1 MTGHTEAAFEHA
13 IEHGLITHDRYVK
26 GDPAKFDPVSALI
39 PDEVIGFIKSTQQS
53 RWQQLEDLLKD
64 RTAATIIDSLT
75 KELASKGTLGVLRH
89 GFKCY
94 GKELRLA
101 FFQPNSR
108 MNPESAA
115 RYSANRLTITRQ
127 VSFIS
132 TVLRRPDGTPRKC
145 IIDVVL
151 SVNGLPVVT
160 AELKN
165 PLTGQRAEDG
175 CRQYMNDRDGRDSLF
190 RFKERTLVHFAVD
203 PDEAWMTTEL
213 KGAETVFL
221 PFNRGNNFGA
231 GNPPVQGNW
240 KTHYLWDEVLRADSL
255 LDILQRFMHLEVTER
270 TINTPTG
277 KRTVRRELMIFPRYH
292 QLDVVRKLVSHA
304 RTHGPGRNYLI
315 QHSAGSG
322 KSNSIAWLAHRL
334 ASLHDTADVKVF
346 DSVIVI
352 TDRLVLDQQLQNT
365 VYQFEHKTGVVEKID
380 ENTQQL
386 AKALAGGTP
395 IVISTIQK
403 FPFISQAIRTL
414 EKNGES
420 VNLNTA
426 GKCFAVIVD
435 EAHSS
440 QSGETSAA
448 LKGILNKD
456 GIADAI
462 AAQLGEEEDGELT
475 DEVKAAIK
483 KEMMSRARQPN
494 LSFFAFTATPK
505 FKTRAVFDEP
515 GPSGASPFHLYSMQ
529 QAIEEG
535 YILDVLKNYTTYT
548 RFFGLVK
555 QIEDDPEVPKKAA
568 AKALG
573 QFLELHPVNIEQV
586 VQVIIEHFR
595 LKVMHELGGRAKAM
609 VVTASRL
616 SAVKYKQAF
625 DRYIKDKGYTGI
637 RALVAFSGTV
647 QDPEQ
652 PDSAFTEVGMN
663 NGLPERELPERFA
676 GEDYRVL
683 IVAEKYQTGFD
694 QPLLHTM
701 YVVKR
706 LAGVQAV
713 QTLSRLNRTAPG
725 KTRTFVLD
733 FRNEEDEIFKA
744 FKPYYQATPV
754 GEDVDPQKLNQLHHQ
769 LLQHAIFTPQDVT
782 EFAAVWFK
790 PRRDPSGQDHK
801 LMNAILDRCVER
813 FKQRKE
819 EEREE
824 FRGRLTAFRNLYGF
838 LSQILPYADEEL
850 ERLYAFVRN
859 LGSKLPLPGDGTKFT
874 LDDDVALKFFRL
886 QQVSDGTIDLSRG
899 EPEPLKGPTD
909 LGTGRQANDS
919 IALSTLVEQLNERF
933 GTDFTEADQLFFD
946 QVRATAERDEKVV
959 EAAKANNLANF
970 SDFFGR
976 ILDDLFIQRMEGN
989 DDIFR
994 RVMTDKQFRSIA
1006 QEHLAHEVFERI
1018 NEGRA
1023 GEASDRD
1030 AQSSTVVR

>member
-1 MTGHTEAAFEHA
+1 MAGHTETAFESA
-13 IEHGLITHDRYVK
+13 IEYGLTTGDRYQK
-26 GDPAKFDPVSALI
+26 RTPDAFDPETALF
-39 PDEVIGFIKSTQQS
+39 PEDVIGFIRDSQPT
-53 RWQQLEDLLKD
+53 RWEQLEAMLKD

-75 KELASKGTLGVLRH
+75 KELVSKGALGVLRH

-101 FFQPNSR
+101 YFQPNSG
-108 MNPESAA
+108 MNPESTA
-115 RYSANRLTITRQ
+115 RYAANRLTITRQ
-127 VSFIS
+127 VAFASQ
-132 TVLRRPDGTPRKC
+132 VLKRPDGAPRKC

-160 AELKN
+160 VELKN
-165 PLTGQRAEDG
+165 PLTGQRAEDA
-175 CRQYMNDRDGRDSLF
+175 RKQYMSDRDGRDPLF
-190 RFKERTLVHFAVD
+190 RFKERALVHFAVD
-203 PDEAWMTTEL
+203 PDEAWMMTEL
-213 KGAETVFL
+213 KGAETLFL
-221 PFNRGNNFGA
+221 PFNHGHNFGA
-231 GNPPVQGNW
+231 GNPPVEGNW
-240 KTHYLWDEVLRADSL
+240 KTHYLWDEVLCADSL
-255 LDILQRFMHLEVTER
+255 LDILQRFMHLDVTER
-270 TINTPTG
+270 TVNTPTG
-277 KRTVRRELMIFPRYH
+277 KRTVRREAMIFPRYH
-292 QLDVVRKLVSHA
+292 QLDAVRKLVGHA
-304 RTHGPGRNYLI
+304 RVHGPGRNYLI

-334 ASLHDTADVKVF
+334 ASLHDAADAKIF

-352 TDRLVLDQQLQNT
+352 TDRRVLDQQLQNT
-365 VYQFEHKTGVVEKID
+365 IYQFDHKTGVVEKID

-386 AKALAGGTP
+386 AKALASGTP
-395 IVISTIQK
+395 IIISTVQK

-414 EKNGES
+414 EQKGEGVTLS
-420 VNLNTA
+420 TT
-426 GKCFAVIVD
+426 GKRFAVIVD

-440 QSGETSAA
+440 QSGETVAA

-456 GIADAI
+456 GIANAI
-462 AAQLGEEEDGELT
+462 AAQLGEEEDDELSEET
-475 DEVKAAIK
+475 RAAIL
-483 KEMMSRARQPN
+483 KEMMSRTRQPN

-505 FKTRAVFDEP
+505 FKTKAVFDEP
-515 GPSGASPFHLYSMQ
+515 GPTGASPFHEYSMR

-535 YILDVLKNYTTYT
+535 FILDVLQNYTTYK

-555 QIEDDPEVPKKAA
+555 RVEHDPEVPKKAA

-573 QFLELHPVNIEQV
+573 RFLELHPVNIEQV

-625 DRYIKDKGYTGI
+625 DLYIEDKGYTGI

-647 QDPEQ
+647 EDPGQ
-652 PDSAFTEVGMN
+652 PGSAFTEVGMN
-663 NGLPERELPERFA
+663 NGLPERELPERFT
-676 GEDYRVL
+676 GDDYRVL

-733 FRNEEDEIFKA
+733 FRNEEDDIFKS
-744 FKPYYQATPV
+744 FKPYYETTPV
-754 GEDVDPQKLNQLHHQ
+754 GENADPQELNVLHHQ
-769 LLQHAIFTPQDVT
+769 LLQSAIFTPQDVT
-782 EFAAVWFK
+782 DFAAVWFK
-790 PRRDPSGQDHK
+790 GRRDPSGQDHK
-801 LMNAILDRCVER
+801 LMNAVLDRCVAR
-813 FKQRKE
+813 F

-824 FRGRLTAFRNLYGF
+824 REQEEFRGLLTVFRNLYGF
-838 LSQILPYADEEL
+838 LSQIVPYFDEEL

-859 LGSKLPLPGDGTKFT
+859 LASKLPPPSDGAKFT

-886 QQVSDGTIDLSRG
+886 QQVSDGTIDLARG
-899 EPEPLKGPTD
+899 QADPLKGPTD
-909 LGTGRQANDS
+909 VGTGQQSDTG
-919 IALSTLVEQLNERF
+919 IALSTLVAQLNERF

-946 QVRATAERDEKVV
+946 QVRATAERDEKIV

-970 SDFFGR
+970 SAFFGR

-989 DDIFR
+989 DEIFR
-994 RVMTDKQFRSIA
+994 RVMSDKQFRSVA
-1006 QEHLAHEVFERI
+1006 QEHLAQEVFQRI
-1018 NEGRA
+1018 H
-1023 GEASDRD
+1023 
-1030 AQSSTVVR
+1030 QSEVSE

>member
-1 MTGHTEAAFEHA
+1 MPGHTELAFESA
-13 IEHGLITHDRYVK
+13 IEHGLVTGDRYAIR
-26 GDPAKFDPVSALI
+26 GPQAFDPDTALF
-39 PDEVIGFIKSTQQS
+39 PQDVISFIRQS
-53 RWQQLEDLLKD
+53 QLVRWEQLESMLKD
-64 RTAATIIDSLT
+64 RTAATVIDCLT

-101 FFQPNSR
+101 YFQPNSG

-115 RYSANRLTITRQ
+115 RYAANRLTISRQ

-132 TVLRRPDGTPRKC
+132 AVLKRPDGMPRKC
-145 IIDVVL
+145 VIDVVL

-165 PLTGQRAEDG
+165 PLTGQRAEDA
-175 CRQYMNDRDGRDSLF
+175 RKQYMSDRDGRDLLF
-190 RFKERTLVHFAVD
+190 RFKERALVHFAVD
-203 PDEAWMTTEL
+203 SDEAWMTTEL
-213 KGAETVFL
+213 KGTETQFL
-221 PFNRGNNFGA
+221 PFNRGHNFGA
-231 GNPPVQGNW
+231 GNPPVEGNW
-240 KTHYLWDEVLRADSL
+240 KTHYLWDEVLCADSL
-255 LDILQRFMHLEVTER
+255 LDILQRFMHLDVSER
-270 TINTPTG
+270 TVDTPTG
-277 KRTVRRELMIFPRYH
+277 KRMVRREAMIFPRYH
-292 QLDVVRKLVSHA
+292 QLDSVRKLVSHA
-304 RTHGPGRNYLI
+304 RAHGPGHNYLI

-334 ASLHDTADVKVF
+334 SGLHDTADAKVF

-352 TDRLVLDQQLQNT
+352 TDRRVLDQQLQNT
-365 VYQFEHKTGVVEKID
+365 VYQFEHKTGVIEKID
-380 ENTQQL
+380 EDTQQL
-386 AKALAGGTP
+386 TKALAGGTP
-395 IVISTIQK
+395 IIISTIQK
-403 FPFISQAIRTL
+403 FPFIEKAIRTL
-414 EKNGES
+414 EKKGEGVALS
-420 VNLNTA
+420 TS
-426 GKCFAVIVD
+426 GKRFAVIVD

-440 QSGETSAA
+440 QSGETVAA

-462 AAQLGEEEDGELT
+462 AAQLSDEEDDELT
-475 DEVKAAIK
+475 DETKAAIL

-494 LSFFAFTATPK
+494 LSFLAFTATPK
-505 FKTRAVFDEP
+505 FKTKAVFDEP
-515 GPSGASPFHLYSMQ
+515 GPSGAAPFHLYSMR
-529 QAIEEG
+529 QAIDEG
-535 YILDVLKNYTTYT
+535 FILDVLQNYTTYK

-555 QIEDDPEVPKKAA
+555 KIEQDPEVPKRAA

-625 DRYIKDKGYTGI
+625 DGYIKDKGYTGI

-652 PDSAFTEVGMN
+652 PGSSFTEVGMN

-676 GEDYRVL
+676 GDDYRVL

-701 YVVKR
+701 YVVKK
-706 LAGVQAV
+706 LGGVQAV
-713 QTLSRLNRTAPG
+713 QTLSRLNRKAPG

-733 FRNEEDEIFKA
+733 FRNEENDIYKG
-744 FKPYYQATPV
+744 FKPYYEATPV
-754 GEDVDPQKLNQLHHQ
+754 GENADPQKLNELHHK
-769 LLQHAIFTPQDVT
+769 LLQPAIFTPQDVT

-790 PRRDPSGQDHK
+790 ARRDPSGMDHR
-801 LMNAILDRCVER
+801 LMNAILDRCVAR
-813 FKQRKE
+813 FKEHAEAEQ
-819 EEREE
+819 EE
-824 FRGRLTAFRNLYGF
+824 FRGLLTVFRNLYGF
-838 LSQILPYADEEL
+838 LSQILPYFDEEL

-859 LGSKLPLPGDGTKFT
+859 LGPKLPPPGDGVKFT

-886 QQVSDGTIDLSRG
+886 QQVSDGTIDLSQG
-899 EPEPLKGPTD
+899 EADPLKGPTD
-909 LGTGRQANDS
+909 VGTGKQSDTA
-919 IALSTLVEQLNERF
+919 IALSTLVGQLNERF

-946 QVRATAERDEKVV
+946 QVRATAELDEKIV

-970 SDFFGR
+970 SAYFGR
-976 ILDDLFIQRMEGN
+976 VLDDLFIQRMDGN
-989 DDIFR
+989 DEIFR
-994 RVMTDKQFRSIA
+994 RVMSDKQFRTVA
-1006 QEHLAHEVFERI
+1006 QEHLAQEVFERI
-1018 NEGRA
+1018 H
-1023 GEASDRD
+1023 
-1030 AQSSTVVR
+1030 QTTSTESA